1 MDNFLSYVK
10 QKDKKDRNQGNT
22 DFVHKKKLMHRKLST
37 GVYNFG
43 EKYEKSMVL
52 ACSRIYVLY
61 IIYMKVKRDSQG
73 LVFVKWT
80 ETTFW

>member
-1 MDNFLSYVK
+1 
-10 QKDKKDRNQGNT
+10 
-22 DFVHKKKLMHRKLST
+22 MHRKLST

-43 EKYEKSMVL
+43 EKYEKINGFSMFPNICFVYNL
-52 ACSRIYVLY
+52 HEGE
-61 IIYMKVKRDSQG
+61 KG

>member
-1 MDNFLSYVK
+1 MPTCGKHCGHVDNFLSYVK

-43 EKYEKSMVL
+43 EKYEKINGFSMFPNI
-52 ACSRIYVLY
+52 C
-61 IIYMKVKRDSQG
+61 
-73 LVFVKWT
+73 FVYNLHEGEKG
-80 ETTFW
+80 

>member
-1 MDNFLSYVK
+1 
-10 QKDKKDRNQGNT
+10 
-22 DFVHKKKLMHRKLST
+22 MHRKLST

-43 EKYEKSMVL
+43 EKYEKINGFSMFPNI
-52 ACSRIYVLY
+52 CFVLY

>member
-43 EKYEKSMVL
+43 EKYEKIEGFGMFPNI
-52 ACSRIYVLY
+52 C
-61 IIYMKVKRDSQG
+61 
-73 LVFVKWT
+73 FVYNLHEGEKG
-80 ETTFW
+80 